1 MYPSKDARELS
12 VLLRISRDIDIV
24 GDVTATV
31 DNRAELLAWASIL
44 SDAEIIAW
52 RSTDSGHRYL
62 SVTADRHTAPIR
74 GLCRRPGPTCPPH
87 HRRPTAQAKPVAGLP
102 HETRPLATGPGQRCP
117 YSVPPAVAM
126 AARHSDHQPT
136 FSSALPA
143 RTLRRH
149 HAADPKNTDPPQR
162 PRLPP
167 ARHTGR
173 TPVLPESASSRLSLI
188 RLHVLRLAWCI
199 NRFLAWARETAG
211 EASRLGP

>member
-12 VLLRISRDIDIV
+12 VLLRISREIDIV

-31 DNRAELLAWASIL
+31 DNPSELLAWASIL

-52 RSTDSGHRYL
+52 RSTDSRHRYL

-102 HETRPLATGPGQRCP
+102 HETRPLAAGPGQRWP

-136 FSSALPA
+136 FSLRATSENPPEASCRGPEEHGSAA
-143 RTLRRH
+143 EI
-149 HAADPKNTDPPQR
+149 
-162 PRLPP
+162 PP
-167 ARHTGR
+167 AAGASNRPDTGP
-173 TPVLPESASSRLSLI
+173 TGI
-188 RLHVLRLAWCI
+188 
-199 NRFLAWARETAG
+199 G
-211 EASRLGP
+211 

>member
-31 DNRAELLAWASIL
+31 DNPSELLTWASIL
-44 SDAEIIAW
+44 SDAEIVAW

-62 SVTADRHTAPIR
+62 SVTADRHIAPIR
-74 GLCRRPGPTCPPH
+74 GRCRRPGPTCPSH
-87 HRRPTAQAKPVAGLP
+87 HRRPTAQAKPVAGLT
-102 HETRPLATGPGQRCP
+102 HETRPLAAGPGQRWP

-149 HAADPKNTDPPQR
+149 HAADPKNTDPPR
-162 PRLPP
+162 RARLPR

-173 TPVLPESASSRLSLI
+173 TPVLAESASSRLSLI
-188 RLHVLRLAWCI
+188 RLHVLRLAWC
-199 NRFLAWARETAG
+199 FQPVPYMG
-211 EASRLGP
+211 EGNSRRGISMGP